1 MSAGPVPD
9 LSDAFDAANAS
20 AIDVAVNLLWC
31 VPGKVG
37 GSEQYLVRQLLGL
50 ASQPAGFVPT
60 IYCLPSF
67 VDAHPDLAEL
77 FPMVTASITGDDRKR
92 RVLTEHTWLARRTKS
107 ADLVH
112 HGGGTAPRF
121 GGGPVVLTIHD
132 LQYETFPD
140 YISAA
145 KLRYLRAV
153 MPRSVAR
160 ADVITVPTEYV
171 RGHGHR
177 PLRRRCRSGGRGA
190 ARCRARHRRARLVP
204 SSSCGATTG
213 SGRVGCWCFPA
224 ITHPHKGHGFLLDV
238 MAAHWD
244 DPDLRL
250 VLMGGPGSAD
260 DEVRPTDRATRTGS
274 TRRPDGTRRRPRPRR
289 TDPPRR
295 GTRVPERVRRIR
307 GAGRRGD
314 GVGDTGDLLRS
325 GRVERGRGRWWP
337 GAAARPGG
345 VGRCA
350 RPRRIRSRCDAPCRA
365 AAVRPCSPPRSP
377 AKGSPRRI
385 AWRSLR
391 HEPPTLGGHRR
402 ALPALRSRQRADRHG
417 DDADRRR
424 TGGARTP
431 GARRDGTAVVPDPRN
446 RTGVDRPVGATAR
459 RPSGGRSRVSTRSP
473 ATTSRTWS
481 VGPWASSGT
490 RRSPGSRG
498 CGPQDGSV
506 GPTS

>member
-9 LSDAFDAANAS
+9 LSVSFDADNAS

-67 VDAHPDLAEL
+67 VDAHPDLAQL

-140 YISAA
+140 YISQA

-171 RGHGHR
+171 RGTVIDRFGVDASNVVVVPHGVEPDIGVR
-177 PLRRRCRSGGRGA
+177 ARSEFELRRDYG
-190 ARCRARHRRARLVP
+190 L
-204 SSSCGATTG
+204 G
-213 SGRVGCWCFPA
+213 SGRVLVFPA

-250 VLMGGPGSAD
+250 VLLGGPGSAD
-260 DEVRPTDRATRTGS
+260 DDVRRQIERLGLGQRVVRTGRVVDDDRDGLIRLADALVFPS
-274 TRRPDGTRRRPRPRR
+274 EYEGFGAPVVEAMALGTPVVCSDQPALQEVVADAGLVLPLDLEAWADALDRVASDGDAMRR
-289 TDPPRR
+289 
-295 GTRVPERVRRIR
+295 
-307 GAGRRGD
+307 AGRRRAAEFTAAKSGE
-314 GVGDTGDLLRS
+314 GV
-325 GRVERGRGRWWP
+325 
-337 GAAARPGG
+337 AAAYR
-345 VGRCA
+345 
-350 RPRRIRSRCDAPCRA
+350 
-365 AAVRPCSPPRSP
+365 
-377 AKGSPRRI
+377 
-385 AWRSLR
+385 L
-391 HEPPTLGGHRR
+391 
-402 ALPALRSRQRADRHG
+402 AL
-417 DDADRRR
+417 
-424 TGGARTP
+424 
-431 GARRDGTAVVPDPRN
+431 
-446 RTGVDRPVGATAR
+446 
-459 RPSGGRSRVSTRSP
+459 
-473 ATTSRTWS
+473 
-481 VGPWASSGT
+481 ASS
-490 RRSPGSRG
+490 
-498 CGPQDGSV
+498 
-506 GPTS
+506 

>member
-9 LSDAFDAANAS
+9 LSVSFDADNAS

-67 VDAHPDLAEL
+67 VDAHPDLAQL

-140 YISAA
+140 YISQA

-171 RGHGHR
+171 RGTVIDRFGVDASNVVVVPHGVEPDIGVR
-177 PLRRRCRSGGRGA
+177 ARSEFELRRDYG
-190 ARCRARHRRARLVP
+190 L
-204 SSSCGATTG
+204 G
-213 SGRVGCWCFPA
+213 SGRVLVFPA

-250 VLMGGPGSAD
+250 VLLGGPGSAD
-260 DEVRPTDRATRTGS
+260 DDVRRQIERLGLGQRVVRTGRVVDDDRDGLIRLADALVFPS
-274 TRRPDGTRRRPRPRR
+274 EYEGFGAPVVEAMALGTPVVCSDQPALQEVVADAGLVLPLGLEAWADALDRVASDGDAMRR
-289 TDPPRR
+289 
-295 GTRVPERVRRIR
+295 
-307 GAGRRGD
+307 AGRRRAAEFTAAKSGE
-314 GVGDTGDLLRS
+314 GV
-325 GRVERGRGRWWP
+325 
-337 GAAARPGG
+337 AAAYR
-345 VGRCA
+345 
-350 RPRRIRSRCDAPCRA
+350 
-365 AAVRPCSPPRSP
+365 
-377 AKGSPRRI
+377 
-385 AWRSLR
+385 L
-391 HEPPTLGGHRR
+391 
-402 ALPALRSRQRADRHG
+402 AL
-417 DDADRRR
+417 
-424 TGGARTP
+424 
-431 GARRDGTAVVPDPRN
+431 
-446 RTGVDRPVGATAR
+446 
-459 RPSGGRSRVSTRSP
+459 
-473 ATTSRTWS
+473 
-481 VGPWASSGT
+481 ASS
-490 RRSPGSRG
+490 
-498 CGPQDGSV
+498 
-506 GPTS
+506 